1 MRRLLFAALLVS
13 AAIPALAA
21 TPAPSPTP
29 STKAEVPPPPTISD
43 DNTGPEPEV
52 RIIQKGKEKI
62 EEYRMNGH
70 LYMVKVTP
78 AVGPAYY
85 LIDEEGNGQLK
96 QVNPNRRIITPQWV
110 LKRF

>member
-13 AAIPALAA
+13 AAIPALAT